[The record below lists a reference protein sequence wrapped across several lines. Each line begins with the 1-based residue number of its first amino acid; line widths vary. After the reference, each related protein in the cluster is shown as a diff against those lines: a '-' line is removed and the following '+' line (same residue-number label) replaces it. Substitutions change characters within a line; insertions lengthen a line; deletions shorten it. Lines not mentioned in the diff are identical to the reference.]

1 VQARTAG
8 IIAAHN
14 HESFV
19 YSALASLAV
28 QADEVIVVDDASKDN
43 TWKEIARA
51 CSDHPNIRSFRN
63 ATQLGVSDSVNQA
76 ISQSEAEIFFFSGS
90 DDESI
95 PGRVEHQSG
104 ILLNP
109 AIAITGS
116 LPVVINSL
124 GLTMSLSEAPEFQLP
139 NNDSENLAKL
149 FFDGNFICA
158 PSVAM
163 RRSTWLELGGY
174 RDGLPNLQ
182 DYDLWLRAGLLGQI
196 VIEAEPV
203 VRYRK
208 HSDNL
213 SGSKLRISSKD
224 MQLRNEEENSILWN
238 FLEILSLEQIRALL
252 GSRLSSGMKLD
263 GLTKL
268 ELVSAIH
275 TAHPRMRTRSK
286 SN

>member
-14 HESFV
+14 HEFFV

-51 CSDHPNIRSFRN
+51 CSDHPNVRSFRN
-63 ATQLGVSDSVNQA
+63 TTQLGVSESVNQA
-76 ISQSEAEIFFFSGS
+76 VAQSEAEILFFSGS

-95 PGRVEHQSG
+95 PGRVVHQSG
-104 ILLNP
+104 ILSNP
-109 AIAITGS
+109 DVAITGS
-116 LPVVINSL
+116 LPVVINAL

-139 NNDSENLAKL
+139 IDNSENLAKL

-174 RDGLPNLQ
+174 RGGLPNLQ
-182 DYDLWLRAGLLGQI
+182 DYDLWLRAGLFGQI
-196 VIEAEPV
+196 VIEGEPV

-213 SGSKLRISSKD
+213 SGSKLRMSSKD
-224 MQLRNEEENSILWN
+224 MQLRNEEENSILWDY
-238 FLEILSLEQIRALL
+238 LDSLTLAQLQELIGSWVGAGIQL
-252 GSRLSSGMKLD
+252 G
-263 GLTKL
+263 GLTKQ

-275 TAHPRMRTRSK
+275 VAHPRMRARSK

>member
-1 VQARTAG
+1 VQPRTAG
-8 IIAAHN
+8 IVAAHN

-43 TWKEIARA
+43 TWIEITRA
-51 CSDHPNIRSFRN
+51 CSDYSNVRSFRN
-63 ATQLGVSDSVNQA
+63 TTQLGVSGSVNQA
-76 ISQSEAEIFFFSGS
+76 VAQSEAEILLFSGS

-95 PGRVEHQSG
+95 PGRADHQSG
-104 ILLNP
+104 ILSNP
-109 AIAITGS
+109 DVAIVGS
-116 LPVVINSL
+116 LPVVINAL

-139 NNDSENLAKL
+139 SNSSDNTSKL

-163 RRSTWLELGGY
+163 RRQTWLELGGY

-196 VIEAEPV
+196 IIENEPV

-213 SGSKLRISSKD
+213 SGSKLRMSSEG
-224 MQLRNEEENSILWN
+224 MQIRNEEENSILWD
-238 FLEILSLEQIRALL
+238 FLEILGLEQIRALL
-252 GSRLSSGMKLD
+252 GSRIRPGMKLD
-263 GLTKL
+263 GLTKQA
-268 ELVSAIH
+268 LVSAIH
-275 TAHPRMRTRSK
+275 TAHPRMSTRSK
-286 SN
+286 GN

>member
-1 VQARTAG
+1 MQARTAG

-43 TWKEIARA
+43 TWKEIVRA
-51 CSDHPNIRSFRN
+51 SSDYPNIHSFRN
-63 ATQLGVSDSVNQA
+63 TAQLGVSQSVNKA
-76 ISQSEAEIFFFSGS
+76 VAQSTAEVIFLSGS
-90 DDESI
+90 DDESV
-95 PGRVEHQSG
+95 PGRVEHQAAM
-104 ILLNP
+104 LENP
-109 AIAITGS
+109 EIALVGS
-116 LPVVINSL
+116 LPVVINAL
-124 GLTMSLSEAPEFQLP
+124 GLTMSLSEAQEFQLP
-139 NNDSENLAKL
+139 SKSSDNLAKL

-163 RRSTWLELGGY
+163 RKSTWLELGGY

-196 VIEAEPV
+196 VIESDPV

-213 SGSKLRISSKD
+213 SGSKLRLSPED
-224 MQLRNEEENSILWN
+224 MQARNDEENSILWD
-238 FLEILSLEQIRALL
+238 F
-252 GSRLSSGMKLD
+252 LD
-263 GLTKL
+263 GLTLSQLHDLLGSWISSSLNIEGLNKQDF
-268 ELVSAIH
+268 VYVIQN
-275 TAHPRMRTRSK
+275 AHPRMTSRSK
-286 SN
+286 NS

>member
-1 VQARTAG
+1 MQARTAG

-19 YSALASLAV
+19 YSALASLAF

-43 TWKEIARA
+43 TWIEIARA

-63 ATQLGVSDSVNQA
+63 TTQLGVSKSFNQGVA
-76 ISQSEAEIFFFSGS
+76 QSEADILFFSGS

-104 ILLNP
+104 ILSN
-109 AIAITGS
+109 ADIAITGS
-116 LPVVINSL
+116 LPVVINAL

-139 NNDSENLAKL
+139 SSSSDHLAKL

-196 VIEAEPV
+196 VIEGEPV

-213 SGSKLRISSKD
+213 SGSKLRMSSKD
-224 MQLRNEEENSILWN
+224 MQLRNEEENSILWD
-238 FLEILSLEQIRALL
+238 FLEMLSQEQIRALL
-252 GSRLSSGMKLD
+252 GSTIRSGNKINR
-263 GLTKL
+263 LTKQ

-275 TAHPRMRTRSK
+275 VAHPRMRKRSK

>member
-28 QADEVIVVDDASKDN
+28 QADEVIVVDDVSKDN

-51 CSDHPNIRSFRN
+51 CSDHPNVRSFRN
-63 ATQLGVSDSVNQA
+63 TAQLGVSESVNQA
-76 ISQSEAEIFFFSGS
+76 VAQSEAEILFFSGS

-104 ILLNP
+104 ILSNP
-109 AIAITGS
+109 DIAITGS
-116 LPVVINSL
+116 LPVVINAL

-139 NNDSENLAKL
+139 SNSSENLAKL

-158 PSVAM
+158 PSVAI

-182 DYDLWLRAGLLGQI
+182 DYDLWLRAGLLGKI
-196 VIEAEPV
+196 VIEGEPV

-208 HSDNL
+208 HSHNL
-213 SGSKLRISSKD
+213 SGSKLRMSSED
-224 MQLRNEEENSILWN
+224 MQLRNEEENSILWD
-238 FLEILSLEQIRALL
+238 FLEMLSQEQIRDLL
-252 GSRLSSGMKLD
+252 ASEIRSGIKID
-263 GLTKL
+263 RLTKQ
-268 ELVSAIH
+268 ELFSAIH
-275 TAHPRMRTRSK
+275 AAHPRMRTRSN